1 MKKSELKVIID
12 KVRNRC
18 GLEEPTKVTYDRN
31 DDGQI
36 VFRFYFD
43 SLYLPPEMQFNEPKV
58 LNTFVRKD
66 LYEFKDE
73 FQITKLDKKKGF
85 VEVLPDDQHFKVV
98 KSYKDAKEAQKDEE
112 SVHLH
117 DGNRLNE
124 NFISDLNLILRESD
138 GATSSI
144 PTNELENN
152 VPSNK
157 KDLFTIDDIKK
168 GKSKGKKVERTREID
183 IYVFKWTVPN
193 ANDNYVQE
201 NDWKLVKS
209 LVKEKNNIVLFGYP
223 YKSDGN
229 EQEDKYP
236 SMMTDS
242 YNLIYSQLKIDNE
255 DVNSRFG
262 LCGRGINIS
271 KKLEDVKK
279 VNHIYDYTDDDS
291 AMQILK
297 DANVQTD
304 EIEDFPKNTTPP
316 PREAERKKD
325 SSKDVLEKIRPLAE
339 KIANKFTAE
348 IRSKGKAVKQENKD
362 YDKKLQ
368 EARTGSNN
376 LKRALDF
383 CIDVYGSDAKFD
395 QDVEQYKVIKS
406 SNLLLAKKYKK
417 IASDPTT
424 VIDPEKEQKTLTN
437 QIIQKIYDN
446 RGLTGELDTN
456 KQQNSD
462 GANGGLIQR
471 NVSIGR
477 GKKNDPKE
485 KKSKEDVKVK
495 ALFPDDFYVFCMK
508 NKISDIASYFTNE
521 GKVELVFSGADDK
534 EKDKD
539 KDQKTDDQNKD
550 EKGTENTPKNQDQG
564 KGEKTGGTTPQDGQA
579 QGNTPPAES
588 TTTQGNENQGK

>member
-1 MKKSELKVIID
+1 MKKSELKIIID

-31 DDGQI
+31 EDGQVI
-36 VFRFYFD
+36 FRFYFD

-124 NFISDLNLILRESD
+124 NFIRDLDLVLRESD
-138 GATSSI
+138 GVSDAAKVVASNDDASIKSSDADI
-144 PTNELENN
+144 GSAKAKL
-152 VPSNK
+152 SGNK
-157 KDLFTIDDIKK
+157 E
-168 GKSKGKKVERTREID
+168 KKVERTREVD

-193 ANDNYVQE
+193 ANSDNYISE
-201 NDWKLVKS
+201 NDWQLVKS
-209 LVKEKNNIVLFGYP
+209 LVKNKKNIVLFGYP
-223 YKSDGN
+223 FNSNGN

-242 YNLIYSQLKIDNE
+242 YNLLYSQLKIDNV

-262 LCGRGINIS
+262 LCGRGISIS

-279 VNHIYDYTDDDS
+279 VNNIYDYTDDDS

-297 DANVQTD
+297 DANIQTD
-304 EIEDFPKNTTPP
+304 GIEDFPKTANPP
-316 PREAERKKD
+316 PKKAERKKD
-325 SSKDVLEKIRPLAE
+325 PSKGVLEKILPLAE
-339 KIANKFTAE
+339 GIANKFTAE
-348 IRSKGKAVKQENKD
+348 IRSKGKAVKQETKD

-368 EARTGSNN
+368 EARTGSNS

-383 CIDVYGSDAKFD
+383 CVDVYGNDAKFD
-395 QDVEQYKVIKS
+395 QDVDQYKIIKS

-417 IASDPTT
+417 MSSDPNEI
-424 VIDPEKEQKTLTN
+424 VDPEKEQKTLTN

-456 KQQNSD
+456 KQQNAD

-485 KKSKEDVKVK
+485 KKSKEDIKSK
-495 ALFPDDFYVFCMK
+495 ALFPDDFYVFCIK
-508 NKISDIASYFTNE
+508 NKVSEIASYFTDE
-521 GKVELVFSGADDK
+521 GKVELVFSGAEDN
-534 EKDKD
+534 ESDKD
-539 KDQKTDDQNKD
+539 KKTDDQNKD
-550 EKGTENTPKNQDQG
+550 EKGTENTPKKQDQAETD
-564 KGEKTGGTTPQDGQA
+564 EKTGDAAPQA
-579 QGNTPPAES
+579 QGNTPQEGSDNA
-588 TTTQGNENQGK
+588 NQGV

>member
-1 MKKSELKVIID
+1 MKKSELKIIID

-31 DDGQI
+31 EDGQV

-43 SLYLPPEMQFNEPKV
+43 SLYLPPEMQFNEPKI

-124 NFISDLNLILRESD
+124 NFIRDLDLVLREFEVN
-138 GATSSI
+138 
-144 PTNELENN
+144 PENLEDE
-152 VPSNK
+152 VPSDK
-157 KDLFTIDDIKK
+157 KGSFTIKGVEDKK
-168 GKSKGKKVERTREID
+168 RKEKKVERTREVD

-193 ANDNYVQE
+193 ANSDNYISE
-201 NDWKLVKS
+201 NDWQLVKS
-209 LVKEKNNIVLFGYP
+209 LVKNQKNIVLFGYP
-223 YKSDGN
+223 FNSNGN

-242 YNLIYSQLKIDNE
+242 YNLLYSQLKIDNV

-262 LCGRGINIS
+262 LCGRGIGIS

-279 VNHIYDYTDDDS
+279 VNNIYDYTDDDS

-297 DANVQTD
+297 DANIQTD
-304 EIEDFPKNTTPP
+304 GIEDFPKTANPP
-316 PREAERKKD
+316 PKKAERKKD
-325 SSKDVLEKIRPLAE
+325 PSKGVLEKILPLAE
-339 KIANKFTAE
+339 EIANKFTAE
-348 IRSKGKAVKQENKD
+348 IRSKGKVVKQETKD

-368 EARTGSNN
+368 EARTGSNS

-383 CIDVYGSDAKFD
+383 CVDVYGNDAKFD
-395 QDVEQYKVIKS
+395 QDVDQYKIIKS
-406 SNLLLAKKYKK
+406 SNILLAKKYKK
-417 IASDPTT
+417 MASDPNEI
-424 VIDPEKEQKTLTN
+424 VDPEKEQKTLTN

-456 KQQNSD
+456 KQQNAD
-462 GANGGLIQR
+462 GAHGGLIQR

-485 KKSKEDVKVK
+485 KKSKEDIKSK
-495 ALFPDDFYVFCMK
+495 ALFPDDFYVFCIK
-508 NKISDIASYFTNE
+508 NKVSEIASYFTDE
-521 GKVELVFSGADDK
+521 GKVELVFSGAEDN
-534 EKDKD
+534 ESDKD
-539 KDQKTDDQNKD
+539 KKTDDQNKD
-550 EKGTENTPKNQDQG
+550 EKGTENTPKKQDQAETD
-564 KGEKTGGTTPQDGQA
+564 EKTGDAAPQA
-579 QGNTPPAES
+579 QGNTPQEGSDNA
-588 TTTQGNENQGK
+588 NQGV